1 MTRIVDNRAGEGL
14 VTEHGLSLLIEHAP
28 ERILFDTGAGAA
40 LVPNARALGI
50 DLGSLTHVVLS
61 HSHYDHTGGLA
72 SVAPTC
78 PICVGGGIEAPSFSR
93 QPDKPIHALGMPAA
107 SLSVL
112 SSGKVTTTAVVARVS
127 NGVRLFG
134 PIPRTDSLE
143 HVRGFYYD
151 EACTMPSRV
160 PEEQVL
166 LTDDGVLVTGCCHS
180 GIINTIECVRS
191 LAPEI
196 RIRAIV
202 GGLHLCWAT
211 EDEVVRVAEYL
222 NRLNL
227 ERLVLL
233 HCTGESASAYL
244 LQHVKCPAS
253 VGAAGESWTFYRS
266 RRTGRDIRCG
276 L

>member
-1 MTRIVDNRAGEGL
+1 VA
-14 VTEHGLSLLIEHAP
+14 EHGLSLLIEHAA

-50 DLGSLTHVVLS
+50 DLGSITRVVLS

-72 SVAPTC
+72 SVASTC

-93 QPDKPIHALGMPAA
+93 QPDKPMHALGMPAA

-112 SSGKVTTTAVVARVS
+112 SSGNVTTTAGVAQVAD
-127 NGVRLFG
+127 GVRLFG
-134 PIPRTDSLE
+134 PIPRVDPLE
-143 HVRGFYYD
+143 HVRGFFYD

-160 PEEQVL
+160 PEEQAL
-166 LTDDGVLVTGCCHS
+166 LTDDGVLVTGCCHA
-180 GIINTIECVRS
+180 GIVNTVECVRS

-211 EDEVVRVAEYL
+211 EDQVNRVTEYL
-222 NRLNL
+222 NRLGL

-233 HCTGESASAYL
+233 HCTGEAASAHL
-244 LQHVKCPAS
+244 LRHMQCPVSDGAS
-253 VGAAGESWTFYRS
+253 GQTWNF
-266 RRTGRDIRCG
+266 
-276 L
+276 